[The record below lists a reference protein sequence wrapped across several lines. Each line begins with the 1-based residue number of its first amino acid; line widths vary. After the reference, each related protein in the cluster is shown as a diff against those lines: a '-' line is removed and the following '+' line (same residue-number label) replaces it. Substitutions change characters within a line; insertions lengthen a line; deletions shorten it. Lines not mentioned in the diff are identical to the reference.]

1 MMAPRICSAVCS
13 SFAFRAASHSEQL
26 RIQSSFAF
34 RAASHSEQLRISPSS
49 LFRIVLAVIAMKTS
63 GLFALSGAAL
73 SGAALLQGVSA
84 ACCRSNKCLKGMC
97 SPFHFLPGPN
107 LVTNTI
113 VLGGRP
119 RRRRTRRLFRKPR
132 HHHRDFHRGRN
143 YLHRNETAL
152 AETLFYTETVT
163 STGPVQTETVTRT
176 MTQTLTTTSTELA
189 PGVTSTATNYVEEP
203 SSLKVKARRTDIAA
217 PSGLPEY
224 APANCA
230 DWAKYLKAC
239 KCVGVE
245 EPSLLPSRLKP

>member
-1 MMAPRICSAVCS
+1 MMAPRIKRELNPTLSSAVLS
-13 SFAFRAASHSEQL
+13 VSDSV
-26 RIQSSFAF
+26 AF

-63 GLFALSGAAL
+63 GLFAL